1 MGRKRTDRQNEALAL
16 RAAGASY
23 QQIGDALGIN
33 KATAYRMIQR
43 ALPARE
49 PDERELQLDLMRLDQ
64 ALMAIWPQV
73 RSGDLAAVN
82 TMIKLTD
89 VRERLRA
96 RWYMRGPATV
106 VNQETTV
113 KQVHAD
119 GVLVIQGQNSEE
131 YIAGLRAARGELP
144 PPAPRAL
151 TSGDHIFEEDS
162 PADQGVPALPDARL
176 NGEIEVSR
184 LMDEPGDLRGSLYDV
199 QG

>member
-1 MGRKRTDRQNEALAL
+1 MGRKRTDRQNDALGL

-49 PDERELQLDLMRLDQ
+49 PDERELQLDLVRLDQ

-73 RSGDLAAVN
+73 RKGDLAAVN
-82 TMIKLTD
+82 TFVKLTD

-106 VNQETTV
+106 VNQQTV
-113 KQVHAD
+113 NNQVHTE
-119 GVLVIQGQNSEE
+119 GVLVIQGDTKES
-131 YIAGLRAARGELP
+131 YIAGLRRARGEQAAL
-144 PPAPRAL
+144 PAPDR
-151 TSGDHIFEEDS
+151 SGDDLLQQDR
-162 PADQGVPALPDARL
+162 PADQGVSTVADAGL
-176 NGEIEVSR
+176 NGEVQVTR
-184 LMDEPGDLRGSLYDV
+184 LVDQPGDLRGGLNDIE
-199 QG
+199 G

>member
-1 MGRKRTDRQNEALAL
+1 MARKRTDRSNEALAL

-49 PDERELQLDLMRLDQ
+49 ADERELQLDLVRLDQ

-82 TMIKLTD
+82 TFVKLTD

-96 RWYMRGPATV
+96 RWYMRGPGVV
-106 VNQETTV
+106 VNQQTTV
-113 KQVHAD
+113 RSDK
-119 GVLVIQGQNSEE
+119 GVLVIEGETKES

-144 PPAPRAL
+144 QPEQKALPAPEA
-151 TSGDHIFEEDS
+151 TD
-162 PADQGVPALPDARL
+162 
-176 NGEIEVSR
+176 
-184 LMDEPGDLRGSLYDV
+184 
-199 QG
+199 